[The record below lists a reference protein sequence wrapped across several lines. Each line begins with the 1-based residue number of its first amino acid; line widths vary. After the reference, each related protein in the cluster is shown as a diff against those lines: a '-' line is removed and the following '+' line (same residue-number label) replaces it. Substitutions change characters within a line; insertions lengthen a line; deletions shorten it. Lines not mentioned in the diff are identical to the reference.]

1 MRILYGVQETVIWE
15 DTVYQENKQ
24 LTPYGVLGIALL
36 VVTLFTLML
45 VYVDWTNARDAKML
59 KHMQDN
65 PAQVQ
70 QWLRDNE
77 GK

>member
-1 MRILYGVQETVIWE
+1 
-15 DTVYQENKQ
+15 VYQENKQ

>member
-1 MRILYGVQETVIWE
+1 MSYNGAQETVIWE

-24 LTPYGVLGIALL
+24 LTPFGMFGIALL
-36 VVTLFTLML
+36 VVTLVTLIL

-59 KHMQDN
+59 KYMQDN

>member
-1 MRILYGVQETVIWE
+1 M
-15 DTVYQENKQ
+15 YQENKQ
-24 LTPYGVLGIALL
+24 FTPYGVLGVALL

-59 KHMQDN
+59 KHMQEN

>member
-1 MRILYGVQETVIWE
+1 M
-15 DTVYQENKQ
+15 YQENKQ
-24 LTPYGVLGIALL
+24 LTPFGALGIALL
-36 VVTLFTLML
+36 IVTLVTLVL
-45 VYVDWTNARDAKML
+45 VYLDWTNARDGKML
-59 KHMQDN
+59 KYMQDN

>member
-1 MRILYGVQETVIWE
+1 M
-15 DTVYQENKQ
+15 YQENKQ
-24 LTPYGVLGIALL
+24 LTPFGALGIALL
-36 VVTLFTLML
+36 IITFVVLML
-45 VYVDWTNARDAKML
+45 AYVDWTNARDAKML

>member
-1 MRILYGVQETVIWE
+1 VSYCGAQETVIWE

-24 LTPYGVLGIALL
+24 FTPYGVLGVALL
-36 VVTLFTLML
+36 IVTLFTLIL
-45 VYVDWTNARDAKML
+45 VYIDWTNARDAKML

>member
-1 MRILYGVQETVIWE
+1 M
-15 DTVYQENKQ
+15 YQENKQ

>member
-1 MRILYGVQETVIWE
+1 M
-15 DTVYQENKQ
+15 YQENKQ
-24 LTPYGVLGIALL
+24 FTPYGVLGVALL
-36 VVTLFTLML
+36 IVTLFTLML

>member
-1 MRILYGVQETVIWE
+1 VSYNGAQETVIWE

-24 LTPYGVLGIALL
+24 FTPYGVLGVALL
-36 VVTLFTLML
+36 VVTLFTLIL
-45 VYVDWTNARDAKML
+45 VYIDWTNARDAKML
-59 KHMQDN
+59 DYMKEN
-65 PAQVQ
+65 PAEVQ

>member
-1 MRILYGVQETVIWE
+1 
-15 DTVYQENKQ
+15 
-24 LTPYGVLGIALL
+24 
-36 VVTLFTLML
+36 ML